1 MRQFVHS
8 NQEIEHVVETY
19 SDTLLRLAMHHVS
32 DIAQAQDI
40 VQDVFIKYIKSNK
53 DFIDI
58 EHEKAWLLRVTINTC
73 NDYHKHWWQKKRS
86 PFPINASTNKQNDS
100 NILEEIKK
108 LSKNQR
114 NAIYLFYYEEMSTKE
129 IASLFKV
136 KEGTVSSWI
145 TRGRQKLK
153 TILEQGGWHDR

>member
-1 MRQFVHS
+1 MHS

-32 DIAQAQDI
+32 DISQAQDI
-40 VQDVFIKYIKSNK
+40 VQDVFIKYIKADK
-53 DFIDI
+53 DFKNE
-58 EHEKAWLLRVTINTC
+58 EHEKSWLLRVTINTC

-86 PFPINASTNKQNDS
+86 PFPINASINKPNKTP
-100 NILEEIKK
+100 ILEEIKK

-129 IASLFKV
+129 IADLFKV

-145 TRGRQKLK
+145 SRGRKKLRI
-153 TILEQGGWHDR
+153 ILEQGGWHDQ